1 MRRGLC
7 WRNAENPD
15 AGPVPGAPRG
25 WRVLFSSSWTPVF
38 SLFGP
43 ISPQDLAPILLGV
56 SLGLALERRLN
67 SCQYRRINFAARAG
81 LAG

>member
-25 WRVLFSSSWTPVF
+25 WRVLFPLLGRLRF
-38 SLFGP
+38 LFLVP
-43 ISPQDLAPILLGV
+43 FPPDLAPILLGV

-67 SCQYRRINFAARAG
+67 SCHYRGINFAARAG